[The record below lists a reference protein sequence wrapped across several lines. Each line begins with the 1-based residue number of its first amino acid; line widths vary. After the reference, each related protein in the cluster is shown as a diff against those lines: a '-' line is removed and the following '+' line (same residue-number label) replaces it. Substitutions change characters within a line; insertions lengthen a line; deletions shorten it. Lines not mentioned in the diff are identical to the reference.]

1 MILAQISDLH
11 ITSTGEPAYG
21 VADTVGRL
29 ADTVT
34 DLNRL
39 DPRPE
44 AVIVTGDVS
53 DEGGER
59 SYAQAAE
66 ILEGLEIPFFL
77 IPGNH
82 DRKKHLVSAFPG
94 HDYLSAGIPS
104 EEGDTFLFY
113 AVERFPLRLV
123 GLDSVTPGEHG
134 GGLCSQRLEWLDQT
148 LGARPEAPTLV
159 FLHHPP
165 FASGIA
171 HMDGEVF
178 RNFDLLD
185 ASVRKHPQV
194 LRLTCGHI
202 HRFFARMFG
211 GTVATVSPGI
221 GMRLPLDLRPES
233 PSCFEMSPPAYLL
246 HVFRSGWDGTP
257 ELLTHVRVVGE
268 GNPKNI
274 FPFFDVV
281 SPE

>member
-21 VADTVGRL
+21 VADTADRL
-29 ADTVT
+29 AETVT

-53 DEGGER
+53 DDGGPR
-59 SYAQAAE
+59 SYARAAR
-66 ILEGLEIPFFL
+66 IMARLEIPFFL

-82 DRKKHLVSAFPG
+82 DQKTHLSGGFAG
-94 HDYLSAGIPS
+94 HDYLSSGPRSAGGI
-104 EEGDTFLFY
+104 DFLCY
-113 AVERFPLRLV
+113 AVDDFSLRLV
-123 GLDSVTPGEHG
+123 GVDSVAPGEHG
-134 GGLCSQRLEWLDQT
+134 GGLCSRRLEWLDQA
-148 LGARPEAPTLV
+148 LAARPEAPTLV

-178 RNFDLLD
+178 RSFQGLD
-185 ASVRKHPQV
+185 DVLRKRSQV

-202 HRFFARMFG
+202 HRFFSRMFG

-221 GMRLPLDLRPES
+221 GMQLPLDLRADS
-233 PSCFEMSPPAYLL
+233 PSRFEMSPPAYLL
-246 HVFRSGWDGTP
+246 HVFRSGWDGRP
-257 ELLTHVRVVGE
+257 ELLTHVRVVGA
-268 GNPKNI
+268 GKAADVH
-274 FPFFDVV
+274 PFFDVV